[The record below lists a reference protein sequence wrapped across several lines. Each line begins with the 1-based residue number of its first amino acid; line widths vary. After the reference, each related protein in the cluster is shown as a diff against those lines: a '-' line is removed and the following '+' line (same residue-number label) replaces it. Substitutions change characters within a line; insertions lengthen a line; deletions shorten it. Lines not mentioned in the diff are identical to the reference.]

1 MTPPVAGTAAPS
13 RRPAH
18 PATSPARPRGRG
30 AASTPATRRATLRL
44 VPARRPGA
52 GRARGAA
59 EQTRRLHLLS
69 VAVVA
74 SALVAVVVGQALLAS
89 GQVRLATLQHELTL
103 EQSANRQTQ
112 QTVAALE
119 TPARIVGA
127 ATNQLHMVRSSG
139 VTELP
144 YVSLSVPLP
153 TPKVSP

>member
-1 MTPPVAGTAAPS
+1 
-13 RRPAH
+13 
-18 PATSPARPRGRG
+18 
-30 AASTPATRRATLRL
+30 
-44 VPARRPGA
+44 
-52 GRARGAA
+52 
-59 EQTRRLHLLS
+59 
-69 VAVVA
+69 
-74 SALVAVVVGQALLAS
+74 
-89 GQVRLATLQHELTL
+89 VRLATLQHELTL